1 MSTFFCYNKIE
12 GKNMTRI
19 RKEPNRYWSKEEKI
33 KIINEV
39 LLNYKI
45 NLSTAIVDRLIP
57 KLIHI

>member
-1 MSTFFCYNKIE
+1 MGRPQG
-12 GKNMTRI
+12 GK
-19 RKEPNRYWSKEEKI
+19 NRYWSKEEKI

-57 KLIHI
+57 KLIHIWYNNNINY

>member
-1 MSTFFCYNKIE
+1 
-12 GKNMTRI
+12 MTRI
-19 RKEPNRYWSKEEKI
+19 RKEPNRYWSKEEMI

-57 KLIHI
+57 KLIHIWYNNNINY